1 MQKMESKHLTDV
13 EEIQNDNDKKLY
25 AQASDYLNLE
35 QSKLEM
41 KKMYDKKIKDLQDQN
56 KKSIEQL
63 LAEFKINLDKV

>member
-1 MQKMESKHLTDV
+1 MQKMESNHLTDV

>member
-1 MQKMESKHLTDV
+1 MQKMESNHLTDV

-41 KKMYDKKIKDLQDQN
+41 KKMYDKKIKDLQD
-56 KKSIEQL
+56 
-63 LAEFKINLDKV
+63 